1 MRAFTFAVAV
11 VALTASTAS
20 AATEPT
26 QLAALREFAKATGYK
41 KWVNKWPV
49 DLTASDPC
57 VAPTWAGITCNGAN
71 IVGISLPDNK
81 LVGTIP
87 ASFTALSFL
96 TSLNLAG
103 NKKVK
108 PAGFANIK
116 SAPLVNLDLSNN
128 VVRKF
133 PLTAITAA
141 AATLKDLNLSKAA
154 IKGTIPASF
163 STLAVLTK
171 LNVAGN
177 ALTGNI
183 PSAFSVLGAAPA
195 GALKIVDVRKNKL
208 SGPIPAVLSG
218 IFFKNTPAGTVT
230 EFNICGNKKSFV
242 LPSPIFKGDGTTA
255 NSVVSC

>member
-20 AATEPT
+20 AQTQPT

-57 VAPTWAGITCNGAN
+57 VAPTWAGITCSAAGGPN
-71 IVGISLPDNK
+71 IVAISLPDNK

-141 AATLKDLNLSKAA
+141 AANLQTLNLSKAA

-163 STLAVLTK
+163 STLTALTK

-177 ALTGNI
+177 ALTGNV
-183 PSAFSVLGAAPA
+183 PSAFSVLKTN
-195 GALKIVDVRKNKL
+195 LKIVDVRKNKL
-208 SGPIPAVLSG
+208 SGPIPTALSV
-218 IFFKNTPAGTVT
+218 IFFKNAAPGSVT
-230 EFNICGNKKSFV
+230 EFNICGNSKSFV